1 MFTRPKPWGGIATA
15 IGAACLSA
23 GLIWLVWADSR
34 AVAVD
39 LSSKSLDSITGTLGT
54 GTAVSAAGPVLAD
67 TVCSSSEPGT
77 APASPPCRPG
87 DVLEVDFTW
96 EGTELWLV
104 LDRAD
109 VPAQLRLIVDQAP
122 ASELRRFLDSESLL
136 GTIPLLSPWEHPRM
150 RPETEWILAHRSAHP
165 GVHTASL
172 TVWQAPWVDETFQLQ
187 DFLLGVASDP
197 GPAQEWPTWP
207 GGALSLLG
215 LACWTLAPWRPLA
228 PAWRKSAAT
237 LEDLGIKTVLT
248 KLLPSSPAVQR
259 VIAAVATA
267 GVAVGTV
274 SDTWWLTLSGLGL
287 LGLLGTRQP
296 VLWLG
301 LTLAGLPFY
310 LHPLPLAPGLALNLI
325 EIGTWGGFAVT
336 LAHVL
341 VFEPTAR
348 EYPFRQCMRWVVR
361 FLFLAIGL
369 ALVSALA
376 ANYLP
381 QAIREWRT
389 IFLAG
394 GVFLASLLLLLQ
406 HTPDPERAAYSLIG
420 LWMAGA
426 VAISLFSIVTWT
438 QGIQVTDVEGV
449 RRTRGLFGSPNNL
462 ALYLERCLLVALVLL
477 GFAETWKQRL
487 AWGLS
492 AVLTAGTVL
501 LTFSKGALFLG
512 LPVGGLTILLAAI
525 ATRQRWPEAKRLI
538 WILAGTAVVGIVAL
552 VPFLDT
558 PRMSGILNW
567 RESFPTLVRIHLWRS
582 ALAMFTDHWWS
593 GVGPDNFLYWYRSVY
608 VTPEVWNEPS
618 LNHPHNVVLDLLTR
632 LGLPGLLIGLALA
645 WVAACGLLRQLSS
658 VRPQPVAVAALGACA
673 AGIAHGMVDA
683 SYALPEL
690 WLAWILLL
698 SMGLVHRQGAEST

>member
-1 MFTRPKPWGGIATA
+1 MATA
-15 IGAACLSA
+15 LGAACLLA
-23 GLIWLVWADSR
+23 GLIWLAWSGYRTVT
-34 AVAVD
+34 VD
-39 LSSKSLDSITGTLGT
+39 LPLNGLDSSAGTLGV
-54 GTAVSAAGPVLAD
+54 GTAVSAAGPVMAG
-67 TVCSSSEPGT
+67 TVCRSSEPGT
-77 APASPPCRPG
+77 IPASPPCRPD

-96 EGTELWLV
+96 EGTELWLA

-109 VPAQLRLIVDQAP
+109 VPAQLRLIVDRAP
-122 ASELRRFLDSESLL
+122 ASELRRFLDAESLS

-150 RPETEWILAHRSAHP
+150 RPETEWILAHRAHP

-172 TVWQAPWVDETFQLQ
+172 TIWQASWVDETFQLQ
-187 DFLLGVASDP
+187 DFLSGAASDP
-197 GPAQEWPTWP
+197 EPAQRWPTWP
-207 GGALSLLG
+207 GVALSLLG
-215 LACWTLAPWRPLA
+215 LTCWTLAPWRPLA

-237 LEDLGIKTVLT
+237 VADLRIKTILT
-248 KLLPSSPAVQR
+248 KTLPSSPAVQGT
-259 VIAAVATA
+259 VAAAAAA
-267 GVAVGTV
+267 GVAYGTDR
-274 SDTWWLTLSGLGL
+274 DTWWLTLPGLVL

-301 LTLAGLPFY
+301 LTLAGLPFH
-310 LHPLPLAPGLALNLI
+310 LHPLPLVPGLALNLV

-341 VFEPTAR
+341 IFEPTAQ
-348 EYPFRQCMRWVVR
+348 EYPFEPCMRWVVR

-376 ANYLP
+376 ADYLP

-406 HTPDPERAAYSLIG
+406 HTPDPERTAHSLIG

-426 VAISLFSIVTWT
+426 VAISLFSIVAWT
-438 QGIQVTDVEGV
+438 QGIQVTEVEGV
-449 RRTRGLFGSPNNL
+449 RRARGLFGSPNNL
-462 ALYLERCLLVALVLL
+462 ALYLERCVLVALAML
-477 GFAETWKQRL
+477 GFADSWKWRL
-487 AWGLS
+487 AWGSS
-492 AVLTAGTVL
+492 AALTAGTVL

-512 LPVGGLTILLAAI
+512 LPAGGLAVLLAAI

-538 WILAGTAVVGIVAL
+538 WILAGTAAVGIVAL

-567 RESFPTLVRIHLWRS
+567 QESFPALVRIHLWRS
-582 ALAMFTDHWWS
+582 ALAMFADHWWS
-593 GVGPDNFLYWYRSVY
+593 GVGPDNFLYWYRSFY
-608 VTPEVWNEPS
+608 VAPEVWNEPS

-645 WVAACGLLRQLSS
+645 WASAVGFLRQLSS
-658 VRPQPVAVAALGACA
+658 VRPEPMAVAALGACV

-690 WLAWILLL
+690 WLMWILLPTL
-698 SMGLVHRQGAEST
+698 GLVHRQSAEATRGTG

>member
-1 MFTRPKPWGGIATA
+1 MFTRPKPRAGIATA
-15 IGAACLSA
+15 IGAACLLT
-23 GLIWLVWADSR
+23 GLIWLAWSGSHPVTVVLPVNR
-34 AVAVD
+34 
-39 LSSKSLDSITGTLGT
+39 LDTTTGTLAP
-54 GTAVSAAGPVLAD
+54 GTAVSVAGPVLAG
-67 TVCSSSEPGT
+67 TICRSAEPGT
-77 APASPPCRPG
+77 APASPPCRPD

-96 EGTELWLV
+96 EGTELWLA

-109 VPAQLRLIVDQAP
+109 VPAGLRLIVDQTP
-122 ASELRRFLDSESLL
+122 ASELHRFLDSKLLL

-150 RPETEWILAHRSAHP
+150 RPETEWILVHRSARP

-187 DFLLGVASDP
+187 DFLSGAASDP
-197 GPAQEWPTWP
+197 EPVQGWPTWP
-207 GGALSLLG
+207 GSVLSLLG

-237 LEDLGIKTVLT
+237 LANLGIKAVLT
-248 KLLPSSPAVQR
+248 KALPSSPAVQGA
-259 VIAAVATA
+259 VAAVAAA
-267 GVAVGTV
+267 GIAVGTG
-274 SDTWWLTLSGLGL
+274 SGTWWLTLPGLGL
-287 LGLLGTRQP
+287 LGLLGMRQP

-301 LTLAGLPFY
+301 LTLAGLPFH
-310 LHPLPLAPGLALNLI
+310 LHPLPLAPNLALNLV

-348 EYPFRQCMRWVVR
+348 EYAFQPCMRWVVR

-376 ANYLP
+376 ADYLP

-406 HTPDPERAAYSLIG
+406 HTPDPERTAKVLIT
-420 LWMAGA
+420 LWMTGA
-426 VAISLFSIVTWT
+426 VAISLFSIVAWT
-438 QGIQVTDVEGV
+438 QGMQVTDVEGV
-449 RRTRGLFGSPNNL
+449 RRARGLFGSPNNL
-462 ALYLERCLLVALVLL
+462 ALYLERCVLVALALL
-477 GFAETWKQRL
+477 GFANSWKWRL
-487 AWGLS
+487 AWGAS
-492 AVLTAGTVL
+492 AALTAGTVL

-512 LPVGGLTILLAAI
+512 LPAGGLAVLLAAI
-525 ATRQRWPEAKRLI
+525 AARKRWPEAKWLI
-538 WILAGTAVVGIVAL
+538 WILAGTAVAGLAAL

-558 PRMSGILNW
+558 PRMSGVLNW
-567 RESFPTLVRIHLWRS
+567 RESFPALVRIHLWRS
-582 ALAMFTDHWWS
+582 ALAMFADHWWS
-593 GVGPDNFLYWYRSVY
+593 GVGPDNFLYWYRSFY
-608 VTPEVWNEPS
+608 VAPEVWNEPS

-632 LGLPGLLIGLALA
+632 LGLPGFLTGLALA
-645 WVAACGLLRQLSS
+645 WVAAVGLLRQLSS
-658 VRPQPVAVAALGACA
+658 ARSQPMAVAALGACA

-690 WLAWILLL
+690 WLVWILLL
-698 SMGLVHRQGAEST
+698 TMGLMHRQGAETA

>member
-1 MFTRPKPWGGIATA
+1 MATA
-15 IGAACLSA
+15 LGTACLLA
-23 GLIWLVWADSR
+23 GLIWLAWSGYR
-34 AVAVD
+34 AVTVD
-39 LSSKSLDSITGTLGT
+39 LPLNGLDSSAGTLGA
-54 GTAVSAAGPVLAD
+54 GTAVSAAGPVMAG
-67 TVCSSSEPGT
+67 TVCRSSEPGI
-77 APASPPCRPG
+77 APASPPCRPD

-96 EGTELWLV
+96 EGTELWLA

-109 VPAQLRLIVDQAP
+109 VPAQLRLMVDQAP
-122 ASELRRFLDSESLL
+122 ASELRRFLDAESLP

-150 RPETEWILAHRSAHP
+150 RPETEWMLAHRAHP

-172 TVWQAPWVDETFQLQ
+172 TVWQASWVDEAFQLQ
-187 DFLLGVASDP
+187 DFLSGAASDP
-197 GPAQEWPTWP
+197 EPAQGWPTWP
-207 GGALSLLG
+207 GVALSLLG
-215 LACWTLAPWRPLA
+215 LTCWTLAPWKPLA

-237 LEDLGIKTVLT
+237 VADLRIKTVLT
-248 KLLPSSPAVQR
+248 KILPSSPAVQGA
-259 VIAAVATA
+259 VAAVAVA

-274 SDTWWLTLSGLGL
+274 SDTWWLTLPGLGL

-301 LTLAGLPFY
+301 LTLAGLPFH
-310 LHPLPLAPGLALNLI
+310 LHPLPLAPGLALNLV

-348 EYPFRQCMRWVVR
+348 EYPFQPCMRWVSGL
-361 FLFLAIGL
+361 LFLAIGL
-369 ALVSALA
+369 ALISALA
-376 ANYLP
+376 ADYLP

-406 HTPDPERAAYSLIG
+406 HTPDPERTAHSLIG

-426 VAISLFSIVTWT
+426 VAIALFSIVAWT
-438 QGIQVTDVEGV
+438 QGVQVTDVEGV
-449 RRTRGLFGSPNNL
+449 RRARGLFGSPNNL
-462 ALYLERCLLVALVLL
+462 ALYLERCVLVALTML
-477 GFAETWKQRL
+477 GFAGSWKWRL
-487 AWGLS
+487 VWGAS
-492 AVLTAGTVL
+492 AALTAGTVL

-538 WILAGTAVVGIVAL
+538 WILAGTAAVGIVAL

-567 RESFPTLVRIHLWRS
+567 RESFPALVRIHLWRS
-582 ALAMFTDHWWS
+582 ALAMFADHWWS
-593 GVGPDNFLYWYRSVY
+593 GVGPDNFLYWYRSFY
-608 VTPEVWNEPS
+608 VAPEVWNEPG
-618 LNHPHNVVLDLLTR
+618 LNHPHNIVLDLLTR
-632 LGLPGLLIGLALA
+632 LGLPGFLTGLALA
-645 WVAACGLLRQLSS
+645 WVTAVGLLRQLSS
-658 VRPQPVAVAALGACA
+658 VRPQPLAVAALGACA

-690 WLAWILLL
+690 WLVWILLPTL
-698 SMGLVHRQGAEST
+698 GLVHRQSAETA